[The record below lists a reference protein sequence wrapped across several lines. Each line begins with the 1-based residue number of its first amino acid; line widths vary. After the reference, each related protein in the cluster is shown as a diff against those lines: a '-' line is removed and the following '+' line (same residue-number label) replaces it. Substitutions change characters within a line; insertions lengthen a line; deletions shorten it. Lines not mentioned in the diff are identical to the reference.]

1 MSNADPHLV
10 PFMVRFSFVEVKY
23 PQTIHGERKTA
34 ACGMQN
40 AGGLV
45 KYRRSPL
52 LHWQQEGGG
61 TMLELLTSF
70 FQSVLA
76 GLVANMITRWL
87 DGNNGE

>member
-52 LHWQQEGGG
+52 LHWQQEGGEAV
-61 TMLELLTSF
+61 LELLISF
-70 FQSVLA
+70 IQSVIA
-76 GLVANMITRWL
+76 SLVANIISKWL
-87 DGNNGE
+87 DGKIGE

>member
-23 PQTIHGERKTA
+23 PRTIHGERETA

-52 LHWQQEGGG
+52 LYWRQEGGEAV
-61 TMLELLTSF
+61 LELLISF
-70 FQSVLA
+70 IQSVIA
-76 GLVANMITRWL
+76 SLVANIISKWL
-87 DGNNGE
+87 DGKNGE